1 MKKKNVI
8 QCDINCRVTTFYDHG
23 AAAERDT
30 RIRLTT
36 INRIVD
42 AMQLDDTNYPTQCN
56 SIAGSVS
63 LSGLTKSRV
72 NGN

>member
-36 INRIVD
+36 IN
-42 AMQLDDTNYPTQCN
+42 
-56 SIAGSVS
+56 
-63 LSGLTKSRV
+63 
-72 NGN
+72 